1 MREPLSTD
9 SGNVLR
15 MQDASS
21 LHHWFRFEPGTDT
34 ALAFASVPLMWAVF
48 WTNARYGTEDPLVFV
63 LVFML
68 FGNLGLNVLGPAWYV
83 LRVRGEPLS
92 ELGMTLDRWW
102 LSLAISLG
110 TAAWSHGE
118 LMRVAASAGLEGDAL
133 LAHIVFNG
141 LVFWEVFFVFGWL
154 QLRFERAF
162 GIAPGIVL
170 AALGFAAY
178 HLGTFPF
185 DGVVGLAGFGLV
197 FGCLFRVTRSVL
209 ALIPFAWAMT
219 SGIGTIQGGFIAN
232 WPAVGA
238 YIIVVAIQ
246 LGGIAW
252 FARRRS
258 GA

>member
-1 MREPLSTD
+1 
-9 SGNVLR
+9 
-15 MQDASS
+15 MQDASA
-21 LHHWFRFEPGTDT
+21 LHRWLRLEPGLDT
-34 ALAFASVPLMWAVF
+34 VLAFASVLLMWAVF
-48 WTNARYGTEDPLVFV
+48 WTNAHYGTENPLVLV

-68 FGNLGLNVLGPAWYV
+68 FGNLALNVLGPAWYI

-110 TAAWSHGE
+110 TAGWSYSE
-118 LMRVAASAGLEGDAL
+118 LVRVAANAGLEGNSL
-133 LAHIVFNG
+133 LAHVVFNG

-170 AALGFAAY
+170 AALSFAAY
-178 HLGTFPF
+178 HVGTFPF

-197 FGCLFRVTRSVL
+197 FACLFRITRSVL
-209 ALIPFAWAMT
+209 TLIPFAWAVT

-232 WPAVGA
+232 WPAVGG
-238 YIIVVAIQ
+238 YVVVVTIQ
-246 LGGIAW
+246 LVGIAW
-252 FARRRS
+252 LARRP
-258 GA
+258 